1 MKPKILWAGAL
12 VGIMGFCLS
21 ACASDDV
28 EAAEA
33 LVEVFNQE
41 ARDRDLGIHY
51 WVGGVY
57 SVIDGQTA
65 DPSPDMPATIFV
77 ESDLKESD
85 MAELSEALNL
95 LEGQEQRTLAE
106 GLQFGLY
113 VVTAMVNGTQVGI
126 SSGTDTE
133 TDLKV
138 ASQLLKKDIQH
149 VSTDTN
155 GSWVVDTAPCDV
167 NDITCL
173 EMRTDDVATSV
184 DQIAARPV
192 TITVPDHEGQRWME
206 LRVVPD
212 TENPLSKNRLEQAIT
227 LVKDINELGV
237 KVSSL
242 ELGHQSQLYI
252 HSPAGDEAILA
263 AARQVGD
270 RARELPEWQKWMHQK
285 SLEGEV
291 IYGPVI
297 HARSEKG
304 TPAAAD
310 LWISSSSITPPHNEW
325 ERNLKSQIE
334 EILP

>member
-1 MKPKILWAGAL
+1 MKPKILWGGAL
-12 VGIMGFCLS
+12 LGIMGFCLS
-21 ACASDDV
+21 ACADDDV

-41 ARDRDLGIHY
+41 AQDRDLGIHY
-51 WVGGVY
+51 WVGGVS
-57 SVIDGQTA
+57 SVIDGQTP
-65 DPSPDMPATIFV
+65 DPSPDMSAIIFV

-85 MAELSEALNL
+85 MAEVSETLNL
-95 LEGQEQRTLAE
+95 LEGQEQRTITE
-106 GLQFGLY
+106 GLQFGFY
-113 VVTAMVNGTQVGI
+113 VVTAMVNGTQVGM
-126 SSGTDTE
+126 SSGADTG
-133 TDLKV
+133 TDLEV
-138 ASQLLKKDIQH
+138 VSQLLEKDIQR

-155 GSWVVDTAPCDV
+155 GSWVVDTAPCEV

-173 EMRTDDVATSV
+173 EARTDDVATSV

-192 TITVPDHEGQRWME
+192 TITVPDREGQSWME

-212 TENPLSKNRLEQAIT
+212 TENPLSKNRLEEAVN

-242 ELGHQSQLYI
+242 ELGHQSQLSI

-263 AARQVGD
+263 AARQVAD
-270 RARELPEWQKWMHQK
+270 RARELPEWQKWMQQK
-285 SLEGEV
+285 FLEGEV

-304 TPAAAD
+304 IPAAAD
-310 LWISSSSITPPHNEW
+310 LWISSSSITPPRNEW

-334 EILP
+334 EVLP